1 MNPEDKYSTIEKPSK
16 GLFRDRG
23 SKFLAFAFP
32 VTSTK
37 EIKSIQ
43 ERLRKEYHDARHH
56 CYAYRLGA
64 AKNEVRAN
72 DDGEPSNS
80 AGKPILG
87 QIQAYD
93 LSNVLVIVIRYFGGT
108 LLGVGG
114 LINAYRSAA
123 SDALQNASI
132 VDGVETDLIEIS
144 YTYPLTNA
152 IMKIIEDEK
161 ITVKEQNFTDTCR
174 MISMV
179 RKSRT
184 IHVLELVN
192 KLTGAKAE
200 LKDPIPDSN
209 PSPG

>member
-1 MNPEDKYSTIEKPSK
+1 MRTEDAYRTIEKRSE

-32 VTSTK
+32 VSSTK

-123 SDALQNASI
+123 AEALKKATIIDA
-132 VDGVETDLIEIS
+132 VETDLIEIS

-152 IMKIIEDEK
+152 IKKIIDDEK
-161 ITVKEQNFTDTCR
+161 MTVKEQNFTDTC
-174 MISMV
+174 MMVSEV

-200 LKDPIPDSN
+200 LKDPIPDSS